1 MSGVER
7 PIEQESSACRGG
19 SLGAGERVSGR
30 AGERA
35 RAGRRERRAAQRS
48 ARSGP
53 RRNPQPERGSPS
65 RAPRGPHPHS
75 AGQCP
80 VFPPVRG
87 AAAAAAAD
95 GTKQDRG
102 GVATSIEEPA
112 RPRAPQSRGPGPVTG
127 GLRKGERRRRRRRR
141 GGSGDTMSSPSPGKR
156 RMDTDVVK
164 LIESKHEVTILG
176 GLNEFVVKFYGPQG
190 TPYEGGVWKVRVDLP
205 DKYPFK
211 SPSIGFMNKIF
222 HPNIDEASG
231 TVCLDVI
238 NQTWT
243 ALYDL
248 TNIFESFLPQLLAY
262 PNPIDPLNGDAA
274 AMYLHRPEEYKQKI
288 KEYIQ
293 KYATEEALK
302 EQEEGT
308 GDSSSESS
316 MSDFSEDEAQDME
329 L

>member
-1 MSGVER
+1 MCTGMSCFGRVQR
-7 PIEQESSACRGG
+7 LVFCWLSCFAFVFFFVFFFSFPFKESSGNFCRWECQPTCVP
-19 SLGAGERVSGR
+19 GAVGHTALHQKMLELIL
-30 AGERA
+30 
-35 RAGRRERRAAQRS
+35 
-48 ARSGP
+48 
-53 RRNPQPERGSPS
+53 PS
-65 RAPRGPHPHS
+65 VLDLLP
-75 AGQCP
+75 
-80 VFPPVRG
+80 
-87 AAAAAAAD
+87 
-95 GTKQDRG
+95 
-102 GVATSIEEPA
+102 
-112 RPRAPQSRGPGPVTG
+112 
-127 GLRKGERRRRRRRR
+127 
-141 GGSGDTMSSPSPGKR
+141 
-156 RMDTDVVK
+156 
-164 LIESKHEVTILG
+164 IESKHEVTILG

>member
-1 MSGVER
+1 
-7 PIEQESSACRGG
+7 
-19 SLGAGERVSGR
+19 
-30 AGERA
+30 
-35 RAGRRERRAAQRS
+35 
-48 ARSGP
+48 
-53 RRNPQPERGSPS
+53 
-65 RAPRGPHPHS
+65 
-75 AGQCP
+75 
-80 VFPPVRG
+80 
-87 AAAAAAAD
+87 
-95 GTKQDRG
+95 
-102 GVATSIEEPA
+102 
-112 RPRAPQSRGPGPVTG
+112 
-127 GLRKGERRRRRRRR
+127 
-141 GGSGDTMSSPSPGKR
+141 MSSPSPGKR

-164 LIESKHEVTILG
+164 LYPSWRGALAPSAAFGSYLIPA
-176 GLNEFVVKFYGPQG
+176 GLSSTTVSQPSSAVSLELTFRTSL

>member
-1 MSGVER
+1 MIILYRKRIAFKV
-7 PIEQESSACRGG
+7 C
-19 SLGAGERVSGR
+19 SLFFNR
-30 AGERA
+30 
-35 RAGRRERRAAQRS
+35 
-48 ARSGP
+48 
-53 RRNPQPERGSPS
+53 
-65 RAPRGPHPHS
+65 
-75 AGQCP
+75 
-80 VFPPVRG
+80 
-87 AAAAAAAD
+87 
-95 GTKQDRG
+95 T
-102 GVATSIEEPA
+102 
-112 RPRAPQSRGPGPVTG
+112 
-127 GLRKGERRRRRRRR
+127 
-141 GGSGDTMSSPSPGKR
+141 
-156 RMDTDVVK
+156 
-164 LIESKHEVTILG
+164 LIEPCVL
-176 GLNEFVVKFYGPQG
+176 
-190 TPYEGGVWKVRVDLP
+190 R
-205 DKYPFK
+205 
-211 SPSIGFMNKIF
+211 FMNKIF